1 MVVHD
6 LLPEMVAVP
15 GGTFMMGSADGAED
29 ERPVH
34 RVDLHGF
41 HLGARQIT
49 NLEYA
54 RFVRDTGHRTPGL
67 YELPLIVAR
76 GGREGERAF
85 RQLAAPYVWLD
96 ARLSEQRLAHP
107 VTLVRWA
114 DATAYCRWLA
124 DRTGIPVRLPTE
136 AEWEYAAR
144 GGRTSTYPTGD
155 TIDPSVANILEDPS
169 LKRFNGTR
177 AAGSYP
183 ANAYGLFGMA
193 GNVWEWMSDWYGE
206 TFYAEAP
213 LHDPRGPDDG
223 RFRVIR
229 GGSWVVSDPRLLRCS
244 HRHHVPV
251 DTYSYSIGFRIAC
264 S

>member
-1 MVVHD
+1 MVAHD

-15 GGTFMMGSADGAED
+15 GGTFMMGAEDGADD

-34 RVDLHGF
+34 RVELRGF

-49 NLEYA
+49 NVEYV
-54 RFVRDTGHRTPGL
+54 RFVRATGHRAPGVH
-67 YELPLIVAR
+67 ELPLIVAR

-96 ARLSEQRLAHP
+96 GRLPEQRLAHP

-114 DATAYCRWLA
+114 DAAAYCRWLA

-144 GGRTSTYPTGD
+144 AGRASIYPTGD
-155 TIDPSVANILEDPS
+155 AIDPAVANFLEEPS

-177 AAGSYP
+177 AVGSYP
-183 ANAYGLFGMA
+183 PNPLGLFDMA
-193 GNVWEWMSDWYGE
+193 GNVWEWVSDWYSG
-206 TFYAEAP
+206 TYYAEAP
-213 LHDPRGPDDG
+213 ALDPRGPDEG

-229 GGSWVVSDPRLLRCS
+229 GGSWVVSDPTLLECS

-251 DTYSYSIGFRIAC
+251 NTYSYSIGFRIAC